1 MARTPKMQLKTLGIL
16 EHTVDKQWVVEFHE
30 EFFEEYGTWSEAV
43 QDAVLSS
50 LGKLREFGPS
60 LGRPSV
66 DTLKGSDYP
75 NMKELRVDAE
85 GGVWRIAFAFDP
97 KRRAI
102 LLTGGNKTGISKDR
116 FYSTLI
122 RIADARYGRYLKGI
136 DPKWSKK

>member
-1 MARTPKMQLKTLGIL
+1 MALTEINRLWEVIFHD
-16 EHTVDKQWVVEFHE
+16 EFVEDFGSWAE
-30 EFFEEYGTWSEAV
+30 VV

-50 LGKLREFGPS
+50 LGKLRTFGPS

-66 DTLKGSDYP
+66 DTLNGSNYP
-75 NMKELRVDAE
+75 NMKELRVDAD

-102 LLTGGNKTGISKDR
+102 LLTGGSKTGISEGR

-122 RIADARYGRYLKGI
+122 RAADARYGRHLKKLEAGRR
-136 DPKWSKK
+136 KK

>member
-1 MARTPKMQLKTLGIL
+1 M
-16 EHTVDKQWVVEFHE
+16 VKQEWQVIFHDEFYEEFGAWHE
-30 EFFEEYGTWSEAV
+30 EV
-43 QDAVLSS
+43 QDAVLSL
-50 LGKLREFGPS
+50 LGKLRVFGPS

-102 LLTGGNKTGISKDR
+102 LLTGGNKTGIAKDR

-122 RIADARYGRYLKGI
+122 RIAETRYSRHLKSIDAKR
-136 DPKWSKK
+136 SKK

>member
-1 MARTPKMQLKTLGIL
+1 MAGKTKMHLKTLGIL
-16 EHTVDKQWVVEFHE
+16 EHNDDGPWKIGFHD
-30 EFFEEYGTWSEAV
+30 EFFEEYGAWSEAV
-43 QDAVLSS
+43 QDAILSS

-97 KRRAI
+97 RRRAI
-102 LLTGGNKTGISKDR
+102 LLTGGNKTGISKGR
-116 FYSTLI
+116 FYSMLI
-122 RIADARYGRYLKGI
+122 RVADARYRQYLKTIGTEG
-136 DPKWSKK
+136 KRK

>member
-1 MARTPKMQLKTLGIL
+1 MARPQFGAEGFTAGIDQAWK
-16 EHTVDKQWVVEFHE
+16 VIFHD
-30 EFFEEYGTWSEAV
+30 EFFEEFGDWAEVV

-50 LGKLREFGPS
+50 LGKLRMFGPS

-66 DTLKGSDYP
+66 DTLKGSEYP

-116 FYSTLI
+116 FYSMLI
-122 RIADARYGRYLKGI
+122 RIADARYARHLKGI
-136 DPKWSKK
+136 DAQRSRK

>member
-1 MARTPKMQLKTLGIL
+1 MAEP
-16 EHTVDKQWVVEFHE
+16 EKQWKVIFHDEFLA
-30 EFFEEYGTWSEAV
+30 EFGTWTEVV
-43 QDAVLSS
+43 QDAVLSA
-50 LGKLREFGPS
+50 LGKLRRFGPS

-66 DTLKGSDYP
+66 DTLKGSEYP

-116 FYSTLI
+116 FYSMLI
-122 RIADARYGRYLKGI
+122 RTADARYRGHLIRI
-136 DPKWSKK
+136 DEKRSRK

>member
-1 MARTPKMQLKTLGIL
+1 MQLKTLGIL
-16 EHTVDKQWVVEFHE
+16 EHTVDKQWVVEFHDEFIE
-30 EFFEEYGTWSEAV
+30 EFGVWSEVV

-50 LGKLREFGPS
+50 LGKLRAFGPS

-66 DTLKGSDYP
+66 DTLKGSAYS

-116 FYSTLI
+116 FYSMLI
-122 RIADARYGRYLKGI
+122 RVADARYRRYLETIGPEGKR
-136 DPKWSKK
+136 K